1 MYSPKIYPGQVKRL
15 YRLKMSRL
23 AKGEKGIT
31 MVDLVAEALNE
42 YLPKQEKYHRE
53 NGGLLLIG
61 EPPANEH
68 EKAIPRS

>member
-1 MYSPKIYPGQVKRL
+1 
-15 YRLKMSRL
+15 MSRL